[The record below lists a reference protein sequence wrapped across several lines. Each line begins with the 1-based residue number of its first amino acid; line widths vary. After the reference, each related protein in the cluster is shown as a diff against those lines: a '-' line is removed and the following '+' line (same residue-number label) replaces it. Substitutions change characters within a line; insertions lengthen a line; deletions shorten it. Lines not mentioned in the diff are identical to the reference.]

1 MVVKPPCSCSRCA
14 KRKARIAPGPISYF
28 ERFVVQLSAH
38 YQRHVLRWA
47 AAMKPRWMAAVRR

>member
-28 ERFVVQLSAH
+28 ERFVCSCLLTISGTYYAGP
-38 YQRHVLRWA
+38 L
-47 AAMKPRWMAAVRR
+47 P